1 MSKLMVLE
9 ATYESLL
16 LVLEATHECIIGS
29 DGSHIQVNYR
39 FQMSRMSK
47 LMVLE
52 ATHEFII
59 GTGGHA

>member
-1 MSKLMVLE
+1 M
-9 ATYESLL
+9 SLL

-29 DGSHIQVNYR
+29 DGSHIQVNYW

-47 LMVLE
+47 LMVLK